1 MAMSASAQM
10 ILDVERDLQDLRR
23 EYVLFLNGASKVE
36 PFEQRE
42 ELARK
47 VKRLRNINHNRT
59 EDQFRANNTIS
70 KAQSHFQLWDRQVE
84 KKYSGDYFP
93 KRKKAAQIEEPK
105 EEAAKKPAAAAAKAP
120 RKSVVISDPTKQR
133 DEVVK
138 LYDEY
143 MRMNLSVGSKKMI
156 NFTKFQSFIK
166 TQTEKVREAKK
177 VDNVGY
183 EVMVQNEKV
192 VIKARSI
199 KK

>member
-1 MAMSASAQM
+1 MNMSAASQL
-10 ILDVERDLQDLRR
+10 ILDVERDLQNLRR

-36 PFEQRE
+36 PFELRE
-42 ELARK
+42 ALAQK

-93 KRKKAAQIEEPK
+93 KRKRAAQIEDSKEETPKKKVEPK
-105 EEAAKKPAAAAAKAP
+105 GQKA
-120 RKSVVISDPTKQR
+120 SVVISDPSRQR

-143 MRMNLSVGSKKMI
+143 MRMNLSLGSKKMI
-156 NFTKFQSFIK
+156 NFSKFQNFITNQ
-166 TQTEKVREAKK
+166 TQKVRDAKK
-177 VDNVGY
+177 VENVRY
-183 EVMVQNEKV
+183 EVTVQDEKV
-192 VIKARSI
+192 VIKTRSV
-199 KK
+199 K

>member
-1 MAMSASAQM
+1 MNMSAASQL
-10 ILDVERDLQDLRR
+10 ILDVERDLQNLRR

-36 PFEQRE
+36 PFELRE
-42 ELARK
+42 ALAQK

-93 KRKKAAQIEEPK
+93 KRKRAAQIEDNKEETPKKKVEPK
-105 EEAAKKPAAAAAKAP
+105 GQKA
-120 RKSVVISDPTKQR
+120 SVVISDPSRQR

-143 MRMNLSVGSKKMI
+143 MRMNLSLGSKKMI
-156 NFTKFQSFIK
+156 NFSKFQSFITNQ
-166 TQTEKVREAKK
+166 TQKVRDAKK
-177 VDNVGY
+177 VENVRY
-183 EVMVQNEKV
+183 EVTVQDEKV
-192 VIKARSI
+192 VIKTRSV
-199 KK
+199 K